1 MGNGAGIDVYPAI
14 DLRHGRCVRLQQGDT
29 ARETV
34 YGDSPPAIARELLD
48 GGAEWLHIVDLD
60 AALGDGSHRSL
71 IREIART
78 CGGRVQTGGGLRTM
92 ADLEEMLDDGVDRVV
107 VGTAAAE
114 NPELVR
120 EAVQRWGPSRIA
132 VGLDARGGR
141 PAVRGW
147 KDEAD
152 ADLFT
157 LATAMVA
164 AGAKILIYTD
174 IERDGMLTGPNL
186 EVAAEVAART
196 GAEVIVS
203 GGVGSAGDIRA
214 SAALGAGISGVIVGR
229 ALYEGRFDLKE
240 ALAAAK
246 R

>member
-1 MGNGAGIDVYPAI
+1 MAAGARIDVYPAI
-14 DLRHGRCVRLQQGDT
+14 DLRHGRCVRLQQGD
-29 ARETV
+29 AERETV
-34 YGDSPPAIARELLD
+34 YGDFPAVTARELLD

-60 AALGDGSHRSL
+60 AAIGDGSHRPL

-78 CGGRVQTGGGLRTM
+78 CGGRVQTGGGLRSM
-92 ADLEEMLDDGVDRVV
+92 AAFQEMLEDGVDRIV

-132 VGLDARGGR
+132 VGLDARGRR
-141 PAVRGW
+141 PAIRGW

-164 AGAKILIYTD
+164 AGAQILIYTD
-174 IERDGMLTGPNL
+174 IERDGMLSGPNL
-186 EVAAEVAART
+186 EVAAELAART
-196 GAEVIVS
+196 CAEVIVS
-203 GGVGSAGDIRA
+203 GGVGSADDIRA
-214 SAALGAGISGVIVGR
+214 AAALGGGVSGVIVGK
-229 ALYEGRFDLKE
+229 ALYEGRFDLSE
-240 ALAAAK
+240 ALAAAE